1 MTTWFVTRHPGAV
14 LWARG
19 AGVKVADGGIVRDL
33 DPARVEAGDLV
44 VGTLPINLAAAV
56 NERGARY
63 LHMALEVPPEA
74 RGRELTPDEMRAF
87 GARLEEYQIRNL
99 GRLGVASLDVVG
111 NDEVGEVMICIAS
124 GQPMANLLPLIKRKP
139 RAVYVVQTSD
149 SRARRTAERLRQA
162 AIRWGLPCVVEENAP
177 SSPLAAVES
186 FADAMM
192 ARIRGQYP
200 GCRLVLNATGG
211 TKLMSLGFA
220 NRIGPV
226 GEVIYCDT
234 ENERIEYFA
243 PEGRPAVPM
252 PPELMNLEQL
262 LLVQGVEKLKADSDD
277 ADWMATARARI
288 GLSRALAGFKE
299 QWAFGIINSL
309 AAGAMPKYR
318 NGREERA
325 FTPKQTITRRLSPAV
340 NRLFDRIAVAGL
352 WSREG
357 GMAVRFTDLG
367 AVRYLMGGWLEEL
380 TAVEMEALCAK
391 AGIPDGHWAA
401 GVEVRPLDAQSDDD
415 KPFNEID
422 LAVVWR
428 NRLLVVEC
436 KTGTQAGDSN
446 ESMNITNKLE
456 AIRTYLGGPFSS
468 TWLASARRVQAR
480 SVAAERCRQFGVVIV
495 EPSHLLDIAQ
505 FVAGWMGLGE
515 EHGARTDWAMDMRSP
530 SKPPRSAP
538 ANGGTMQQALECAGN
553 KQKRRKNA

>member
-33 DPARVEAGDLV
+33 DPSKVEAGDIV

-74 RGRELTPDEMRAF
+74 RGRELTPEEMRAF
-87 GARLEEYQIRNL
+87 GARLEEYQIRSMGPL
-99 GRLGVASLDVVG
+99 GTGSLEAVG
-111 NDEVGEVMICIAS
+111 NQEAAEIVICIAS
-124 GQPMANLLPLIKRKP
+124 VQALANLLPLFM
-139 RAVYVVQTSD
+139 RAPQAIHVVQSTD
-149 SRARRTAERLRQA
+149 PRARRTAERLAQIA
-162 AIRWGLPCVVEENAP
+162 GLLGLPCVIEADAP

-192 ARIRGQYP
+192 ARIRARYSN
-200 GCRLVLNATGG
+200 CRLVLNATGG

-234 ENERIEYFA
+234 ENDRIEYFA
-243 PEGRPAVPM
+243 PEGRPATPM
-252 PPELMNLEQL
+252 PPDLMNLEQL
-262 LLVQGVEKLKADSDD
+262 LLVQGVEKLRADSDD
-277 ADWMATARARI
+277 IAWMATARARI
-288 GLSRALAGFKE
+288 ELSRALAAFKD

-309 AAGAMPKYR
+309 AASAEPRYR
-318 NGREERA
+318 NGNEIRA
-325 FTPKQTITRRLSPAV
+325 FQPRQALTGSKGSLSPAV
-340 NRLFDRIAVAGL
+340 NRLFERIADAGL
-352 WSREG
+352 WVREG
-357 GMAVRFTDLG
+357 DNVFCFADVG
-367 AVRYLMGGWLEEL
+367 AVRYLKGGWLEEL
-380 TAVEMEALCAK
+380 AAVEMEALCAK
-391 AGIPDGHWAA
+391 VGIPDGHWAA
-401 GVEVRPLDAQSDDD
+401 GVKVRPLDAQSDDD

-436 KTGTQAGDSN
+436 KTGTQAGDQN

-480 SVAAERCRQFGVVIV
+480 SVAAERCRQFGVEIV
-495 EPSHLLDIAQ
+495 EPSHLKDIAR
-505 FVAGWMGLGE
+505 FIAGWMGLGKA
-515 EHGARTDWAMDMRSP
+515 HGARTDWAM
-530 SKPPRSAP
+530 KPAP
-538 ANGGTMQQALECAGN
+538 IRAVKEQQKENNL
-553 KQKRRKNA
+553 